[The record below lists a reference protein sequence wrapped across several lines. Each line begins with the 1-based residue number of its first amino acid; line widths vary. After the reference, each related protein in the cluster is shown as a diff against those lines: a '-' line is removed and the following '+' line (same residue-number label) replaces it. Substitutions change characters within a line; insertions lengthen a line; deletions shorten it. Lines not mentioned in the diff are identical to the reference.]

1 SEGLADI
8 PDESAVDTESSDGQV
23 LGFEDESDGDHE
35 KDEDY
40 LMEMDDGD
48 KDSDLESD
56 GGFYLRENAE
66 KPKRGDFH
74 KAINDVRNN
83 SAIAGNTAINMI
95 AKVKLPTALKR
106 KEPDNKATG
115 PVIEKRAKKTEGGLL
130 SGWSNKLAKER
141 LKMISARNAS
151 LCETVEDQDD
161 PLEYAGGEF
170 DEDKPIE
177 SVRAACDGKKPATT
191 VRIVE
196 TVVPEIS
203 SSRRR
208 VKKIRYTF
216 SSLPFPHGAASTSYA
231 RDWRKSFKPTLIDWA
246 ATLEDPFGT
255 NTVMED
261 IVTDIWKVVFPSIA
275 NEVDGGSRE
284 AIIHVAVDALID
296 WRSSMGKEG
305 LQLVLNAFNE
315 EGVKKEDAQQAAKYY
330 LKNYRFIYQNPDDN
344 TGNRG
349 AFLSPLVSMCLA
361 VHLKKTENNV
371 IQYGYPVGALAIATA
386 VLEHGLE
393 LIKAGHIGLNG
404 NNTDIFDD
412 DATASKKRKTNRY
425 TGYTDAAG
433 GGKTRGWAA
442 AANRLDDI
450 KWRVI
455 LHTAVDKM
463 DWSVDDGDVEEG
475 TSGGA
480 LDPCSLIKI

>member
-1 SEGLADI
+1 
-8 PDESAVDTESSDGQV
+8 
-23 LGFEDESDGDHE
+23 
-35 KDEDY
+35 
-40 LMEMDDGD
+40 
-48 KDSDLESD
+48 
-56 GGFYLRENAE
+56 
-66 KPKRGDFH
+66 
-74 KAINDVRNN
+74 
-83 SAIAGNTAINMI
+83 MI
-95 AKVKLPTALKR
+95 AKVKPPTALKR
-106 KEPDNKATG
+106 KEPDNKAIG
-115 PVIEKRAKKTEGGLL
+115 PVIKKHAKKTEGGLL

-151 LCETVEDQDD
+151 SRKTVEDQDD

-170 DEDKPIE
+170 DEDEPIE
-177 SVRAACDGKKPATT
+177 SVRAACDGKKPVVSIQGNRATT

-196 TVVPEIS
+196 TVIPEIFS
-203 SSRRR
+203 SCRR
-208 VKKIRYTF
+208 VKKMRYNF
-216 SSLPFPHGAASTSYA
+216 SSPPFPRGAASTSYA
-231 RDWRKSFKPTLIDWA
+231 WDWRKSFKLTLIHWA
-246 ATLEDPFGT
+246 TTLEDPFGT

-284 AIIHVAVDALID
+284 AIIHMAADALID
-296 WRSSMGKEG
+296 WHSSM
-305 LQLVLNAFNE
+305 

-330 LKNYRFIYQNPDDN
+330 LENYRLIYQNPDDN

-386 VLEHGLE
+386 VLECGLE
-393 LIKAGHIGLNG
+393 LIKAGHIGLSG
-404 NNTDIFDD
+404 NDTDIFDD
-412 DATASKKRKTNRY
+412 DAPASKKRKTNRY
-425 TGYTDAAG
+425 TGYTDAAW

-442 AANRLDDI
+442 AANRLDNI

-463 DWSVDDGDVEEG
+463 DWSVDDGEVEEG
-475 TSGGA
+475 TGGGA
-480 LDPCSLIKI
+480 LDPHSLIEIYSQETLRCSARIYCVFYVLAKMNMKKDFDILIVPVLGTGSSLGGLLPGNFYARSGAGFGHVYVGLVDVLAS